1 MRILFVIDTMT
12 AGGKERRLTE
22 LMKALKKL
30 PDFEFELALMSKVI
44 HYEEVFRLGIKIH
57 FILRESRKD
66 LNAFRKYYRL
76 LKEFK
81 PDIVHCWDTMTA
93 VYVTP
98 LCKLLNI
105 KLVNGMVVD
114 TQVRQT
120 IKNKYLLRARLTFP
134 FADVV
139 VGNSMEGLKSYKAP
153 RKKSVCIYNG
163 IDLTRL
169 ERKKDP
175 DLMLKEIFG
184 NVPKN
189 VFVVG
194 MVAAFEPRKDYE
206 TLIKAS
212 VSMAESYNNIR
223 FIYVGDGVNLK
234 SSMEKVPAKLNS
246 QIIFLGRRSDIE
258 SIVNILDVGVLIT
271 NSKAHGEGI
280 SNSIIEYMALG
291 KPVIAT
297 RGGGTNEIVIDSL
310 NGYLID
316 PENAE
321 QLEEKILLL
330 MNDRALGK
338 RLGKEGEKM
347 IREKFDLNIMT
358 QKYVELYKNLINS

>member
-1 MRILFVIDTMT
+1 MT

-30 PDFEFELALMSKVI
+30 PDFEFQLALMSRDI
-44 HYEEVFRLGIKIH
+44 HYDEIFRLGIKIN
-57 FILRESRKD
+57 FILRETRRD
-66 LNAFRKYYRL
+66 IRAFLNYYKL
-76 LKEFK
+76 LREFK

-93 VYVTP
+93 IYVTP
-98 LCKLLNI
+98 FCKILKI

-120 IKNKYLLRARLTFP
+120 FNNKYLLRARLTFP

-139 VGNSMEGLKSYKAP
+139 VGNSMVGLKSYRAP
-153 RKKSVCIYNG
+153 SKKSVCIYNG

-169 ERKKDP
+169 DRVKDP
-175 DLMLKEIFG
+175 DIMRKEIFG
-184 NVPKN
+184 EVPDN

-194 MVAAFEPRKDYE
+194 MVAAFEPRKDYF

-212 VSMAESYNNIR
+212 IQLAGSFDNIR
-223 FIYVGDGVNLK
+223 FIYVGNGVNLQK
-234 SSMEKVPAKLNS
+234 SMQMVPDRLRNK
-246 QIIFLGRRSDIE
+246 IIFLGRRNDIE
-258 SIVNILDVGVLIT
+258 SIVNIFDAGVLIT

-297 RGGGTNEIVIDSL
+297 RGGGTNEIVLDNL
-310 NGYLID
+310 NGFLID
-316 PENAE
+316 PENE
-321 QLEEKILLL
+321 GQLMEKILLL
-330 MNDRALGK
+330 MNDRSLGL
-338 RLGKEGEKM
+338 RLGKEGEKL
-347 IREKFDLNIMT
+347 IREKFDLKIMT
-358 QKYVELYKNLINS
+358 QKYVELYKNLINL